1 MRGEEASAALL
12 ERVRMTGDPV
22 AADAAQVRA
31 GNARFTVL
39 TARLLRME
47 WSSDGVFEDRGTY
60 AFPQRRAEPPPFEV
74 REEGGATVVDTGS
87 LVLRHAPDGRP
98 FHAGNLSVE
107 RAEPPAFRWV
117 PGTVDR
123 HNLGGARRTVDRVR
137 GGAAL
142 DPGLV
147 SRSGWA
153 LFDDSAGVVFAREDG
168 WVEPRPERPD
178 YQDWYLF
185 GHGHDYA
192 GAVGDYTRFGGAIP
206 LVPRFVLGAWWSRY
220 WPYRDAEIRSLVDDF
235 RAHGLP
241 LDVFV
246 IDMDWH
252 TTDSWT
258 GYSWNRELFPDPPGF
273 LAWLHAEGL
282 HTTLNLHPA
291 LGVQAFEDAYPA
303 FAAAMGADPAA
314 GEAVPFR
321 IGDRDFVRHYFEL
334 LHHPLEEEG
343 VDFWWIDWQ
352 QGEASEVR
360 GLDPL
365 PWLNH
370 LHFADM
376 ARREGVRP
384 LIFSRWGGLGSHRY
398 PVGFSGD
405 SFSLWPALR
414 FQPHYTSAGANV
426 AYAWWSHDIGGHV
439 GAVDPELYVRWVQF
453 GALSPVLRL
462 HSTNDPDYERLPW
475 KFGDAVLDAARA
487 AFRLRY
493 ELVPYLYT
501 AARTASDTGVAPVR
515 PVSWIAP
522 EHDGAYLAR
531 GEYLFG
537 DAILA
542 APVLHPAD
550 PDTGLATVDAWLPPG
565 DWLERTTGE
574 SFTGPRWVRLVA
586 GLDRVPQFVRPGTA
600 LPLAPVAQSTADQ
613 PDDHRILEVWPGDGT
628 ARLYD
633 DDDVWT
639 TVTVAAPCTVRIAGG
654 VAARRFT
661 VRVRGVA
668 RPAAVAFDG
677 AAVAWEHDGATLT
690 VELPGAGELRVDAEP
705 AYGPAHDAAVRA
717 ADLRRLAGTDD
728 ADAIRAMTPAHPA
741 ALARIGGPAVQVL
754 EATAPEDAA
763 AALGHV
769 IVAAAEH
776 GPPVEASVVWT
787 LERGGAVEEH
797 VAGPVTV
804 AGDAAVLEA
813 PFAWDGTLAPLR
825 WAAAVTARWGDVV
838 VEHEHRAE
846 VVCPT
851 IAVWEGAIAGAP
863 DHAAP
868 DWTDWTAGA
877 GSIDFPE
884 LTAPA
889 VLSFPD
895 LAPGGP
901 AAGRVARA
909 RTTLVVGA
917 DRDVAFSYAAGGDV
931 AIAVDGVELDP
942 DPAGTGPVPFY
953 TLRPE
958 LRTSAPVALGAG
970 RHEVVFSC
978 REPNGE
984 KARDWYLWASAVDPA
999 DGAVLLDVV
1008 PA

>member
-31 GNARFTVL
+31 GHARFTVL

-47 WSSDGVFEDRGTY
+47 WSSDGDFEDRGTY

-74 REEGGATVVDTGS
+74 REEDGATVVDTGS
-87 LVLRHAPDGRP
+87 LVLRHTPDGRP

-107 RAEPPAFRWV
+107 RAEPPAFRWA
-117 PGTVDR
+117 PGAVDR

-153 LFDDSAGVVFAREDG
+153 LFDDTSGVVFAREDG

-192 GAVGDYTRFGGAIP
+192 GAVGEYTRFGGAIP

-220 WPYRDAEIRSLVDDF
+220 WPYSDAGIRALVADF
-235 RAHGLP
+235 RTHGLP

-258 GYSWNRELFPDPPGF
+258 GYSWNRELFPDPRGF
-273 LAWLHAEGL
+273 LAWLHDEHL

-321 IGDRDFVRHYFEL
+321 IGDRDFVRHYLEL

-352 QGEASEVR
+352 QGEASEIR

-475 KFGDAVLDAARA
+475 KFGDGVLDAARA

-501 AARTASDTGVAPVR
+501 AARIASDTGVAPVR
-515 PVSWIAP
+515 PVSWTAP

-600 LPLAPVAQSTADQ
+600 LALAPVAQSTADQ

-633 DDDVWT
+633 DEDVWT
-639 TVTVAAPCTVRIAGG
+639 TVTVGSAVHGADRRRGRGAALHGPGPRRRAAGG
-654 VAARRFT
+654 GGLRRRGGRVGARR
-661 VRVRGVA
+661 RDAHGRA
-668 RPAAVAFDG
+668 PRR
-677 AAVAWEHDGATLT
+677 
-690 VELPGAGELRVDAEP
+690 GELRVDAEP

-728 ADAIRAMTPAHPA
+728 ADAIRAMTPVHPA

-787 LERGGAVEEH
+787 LERGGAAEEH
-797 VAGPVTV
+797 AAGPVTV
-804 AGDAAVLEA
+804 AGDAAVFEA
-813 PFAWDGTLAPLR
+813 PFAWDGTFAPLR
-825 WAAAVTARWGDVV
+825 WTASVTARWGDVV

-851 IAVWEGAIAGAP
+851 IAAWEGAVVDAA

-868 DWTDWTAGA
+868 AWADWTAGA

-895 LAPGGP
+895 LATGVP
-901 AAGRVARA
+901 AADRVACA
-909 RTTLVVGA
+909 RTTLAVGA
-917 DRDVAFSYAAGGDV
+917 DREVAFSYAAGGDV
-931 AIAVDGVELDP
+931 AIAVDGVEIDP
-942 DPAGTGPVPFY
+942 DPAGAGPVPFY
-953 TLRPE
+953 TLAPE
-958 LRTSAPVALGAG
+958 LRTSAPVALTAG
-970 RHEVVFSC
+970 RHEVVFRC
-978 REPNGE
+978 REPDGE

-999 DGAVLLDVV
+999 DGAVLLDVA